1 MNENVINLFVD
12 ATSFTRLRKAM
23 LILAIRMLGNYYDAE
38 DVVQDACVKLWQ
50 KREVYR
56 NNLFQEAL
64 CAKVVRNLCIDRLRI
79 TQLNDS
85 DEKAL
90 SSIACESIE
99 SEVEC
104 NDIKIQLNSILAA
117 LPQQHRK
124 VFRMRAEGYTFED
137 ISKATGIENGN
148 VRCIISR
155 IRKRVR
161 LQMKTL

>member
-23 LILAIRMLGNYYDAE
+23 LVLAIRMLGNYYDAE

-56 NNLFQEAL
+56 NNLFQEPL

-79 TQLNDS
+79 TKLNDA

-117 LPQQHRK
+117 LPQ
-124 VFRMRAEGYTFED
+124 
-137 ISKATGIENGN
+137 
-148 VRCIISR
+148 
-155 IRKRVR
+155 
-161 LQMKTL
+161 

>member
-23 LILAIRMLGNYYDAE
+23 LILAIRMLGNFYDAE

-50 KREVYR
+50 KCEVYR
-56 NNLFQEAL
+56 NNLLQEAL

-79 TQLNDS
+79 TQLNDA

-104 NDIKIQLNSILAA
+104 NDIKSNRTVSLQHCHNSIVKYSECVL
-117 LPQQHRK
+117 
-124 VFRMRAEGYTFED
+124 
-137 ISKATGIENGN
+137 KATLLKIYQ
-148 VRCIISR
+148 
-155 IRKRVR
+155 K
-161 LQMKTL
+161 LQGLKMAMSGV